1 LIEEY
6 WLWDCC
12 KEMPCACGGDLCHS
26 YSSIVYPVVGIF
38 LIGLLISFFSPL
50 WVGCLT
56 GCCRAKQKYFLILII
71 AIFIAL
77 SLFYLFG

>member
-38 LIGLLISFFSPL
+38 LIGL
-50 WVGCLT
+50 
-56 GCCRAKQKYFLILII
+56 CCYAIWRI
-71 AIFIAL
+71 APMI
-77 SLFYLFG
+77 YE